1 MNTRKTGAPN
11 TGPSKTGAQDVSAR
25 KSDTAGADAAAFRT
39 AGLTLGQAAK
49 LFMRHH
55 SPRVLLPAAAAA
67 VAARAA
73 LGGWSKRDTTAA
85 AATLAIEPFVE
96 WMIHVHVLH
105 QRPRTVR
112 GRTVDS
118 IVARKHRAHHRDPR
132 DPELVFIPKQALLPL
147 FGGIIG
153 TNLLATRG
161 ARRPALTGI
170 ATSLVTLAAYEW
182 THFLI
187 HSSYRPKT
195 GLYRTL
201 RRTHQLHH
209 FRNEK
214 YWFGIITPIS
224 DHVLN
229 TYPAKDE
236 VPPSPTVKTLGIDEE
251 AA

>member
-1 MNTRKTGAPN
+1 MTTPKPGAPR
-11 TGPSKTGAQDVSAR
+11 PE
-25 KSDTAGADAAAFRT
+25 AAAFRT
-39 AGLTLGQAAK
+39 AGLGLGQAAK
-49 LFMRHH
+49 LFMRHR
-55 SPRVLLPAAAAA
+55 SPRVLLPAAATA
-67 VAARAA
+67 VAARAV
-73 LGGWSKRDTTAA
+73 LGRWSKRDSTVV

-118 IVARKHRAHHRDPR
+118 LAARKHRAHHRDPR
-132 DPELVFIPKQALLPL
+132 DPELVFIPDQVVLPAL
-147 FGGIIG
+147 GGIVG
-153 TNLLATRG
+153 ANVLATKG
-161 ARRPALTGI
+161 ALRPAMTGI

-195 GLYRTL
+195 GLYRAL